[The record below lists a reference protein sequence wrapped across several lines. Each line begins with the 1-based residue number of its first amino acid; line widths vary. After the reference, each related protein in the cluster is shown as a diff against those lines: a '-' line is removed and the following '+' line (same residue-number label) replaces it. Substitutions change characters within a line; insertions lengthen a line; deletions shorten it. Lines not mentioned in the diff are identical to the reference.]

1 MQSVKLRSSGPSF
14 LSRLEESKEASS
26 SSTAAAAAAAG
37 AHGNSSGEEQNQST
51 SVRWN
56 FSTTTTQSRQ
66 GGRQLLSAVSE
77 EIPEKQHRS
86 EKDPPATNR
95 STRDDR
101 REERRRMRSKSRGRQ
116 GNRDSDDKRKT
127 PKWSDLNN
135 SISNL
140 NASKGTF
147 DFDASLSGE
156 VGDNKQTTNP
166 NTNRCKSVQPKIT
179 PVAIK
184 NGGKLDADVIASVLA
199 RTGAIVSSSQDKR
212 RRSGTND
219 VGEIINETK
228 NRTRE
233 IRKRRAKP
241 TKPERSSS
249 LLQSSHSTPEYP
261 SHMDAMERLRRANTL
276 ILEKKKRRE
285 DSKARQKQLEN
296 ENENENDGP
305 SDDLMAMVS
314 FHESRDGMEP
324 HFAPVVQFEPVL
336 GKDPADD
343 VDDIKPT
350 EHRSGRSNIKGL
362 KSLKKGMKYIGKS
375 GRNLMALVS
384 SEDDDDNDDND
395 GDDGNDKNPAG
406 EAHSASNTERRR
418 SRRADRE
425 KHSSSQKSS
434 KWKDLKNGLDSLKKR
449 PADNQ
454 TGEGFSFDEPE
465 PRLEAPKSIR
475 WGSQRKV
482 RTIDDELDFPD
493 DSVPPPKKSG
503 SSRWGSVKNS
513 ISFINKM
520 KHAAEANN

>member
-1 MQSVKLRSSGPSF
+1 
-14 LSRLEESKEASS
+14 
-26 SSTAAAAAAAG
+26 
-37 AHGNSSGEEQNQST
+37 
-51 SVRWN
+51 
-56 FSTTTTQSRQ
+56 
-66 GGRQLLSAVSE
+66 
-77 EIPEKQHRS
+77 
-86 EKDPPATNR
+86 
-95 STRDDR
+95 
-101 REERRRMRSKSRGRQ
+101 MRSKSRGRQ

-156 VGDNKQTTNP
+156 VGDN
-166 NTNRCKSVQPKIT
+166 TNRCKSVQPKIA

-184 NGGKLDADVIASVLA
+184 NGGKLDANIIASALA
-199 RTGAIVSSSQDKR
+199 GTGAVVSSSQGNR
-212 RRSGTND
+212 TRSGTRD

-228 NRTRE
+228 QRTRE

-261 SHMDAMERLRRANTL
+261 SHMDAMERLRRANLL
-276 ILEKKKRRE
+276 ILEKQKRRE

-296 ENENENDGP
+296 EQTKARRDDGP

-314 FHESRDGMEP
+314 FHESKDDIDGMEP
-324 HFAPVVQFEPVL
+324 QFAPVIQFEPVL
-336 GKDPADD
+336 GKDSAGE
-343 VDDIKPT
+343 VDDYKPT

-362 KSLKKGMKYIGKS
+362 KSLKKGMKSIGKS

-384 SEDDDDNDDND
+384 SQDDDEN
-395 GDDGNDKNPAG
+395 DGNDGNDENVEG
-406 EAHSASNTERRR
+406 EAHLASNTERRR

-425 KHSSSQKSS
+425 KNSSSQKSS
-434 KWKDLKNGLDSLKKR
+434 KWKDLKNGLDSIKKGKR
-449 PADNQ
+449 PAGNQ
-454 TGEGFSFDEPE
+454 TGESPSFDEPE